1 MKRLSRDEV
10 QVCMHFLDLTS
21 LLSLALCSKRLHHDA
36 DSEVAWRHVPGKVV
50 VKDWPM
56 IPETTLVR
64 HHRAIVRHG
73 CDIYRRIPDSIS
85 TRVHE
90 LVINVEGSW
99 GVVREVAAAILA
111 CCNIKILRLIG
122 NGFNTALKAA
132 VLEALGSNKQLCE
145 LYIGNMCGDMGTN
158 LGKLVSKC
166 PNIRTL
172 DVSGHGVPLLL
183 EGLAGGHNLG
193 TLRILA
199 PFIDI
204 PRTRYIRAIA
214 AVLRSPSLTSFK
226 YQLYQTRDMN
236 WIEFAKVIADA
247 PALTSLDLS
256 DNLIGLSD
264 NRIWKGGA
272 EALCIAAQASKTLQH
287 LILKNDPKDIIF
299 LPIGA
304 DDKAELMEKYA
315 NHKGKF
321 KLVL

>member
-1 MKRLSRDEV
+1 
-10 QVCMHFLDLTS
+10 MHFLDLAS
-21 LLSLALCSKRLHHDA
+21 LLSLALCCKQLHGDA

-99 GVVREVAAAILA
+99 GIVREVVAAILA

-132 VLEALGSNKQLCE
+132 VLEALSSNKQLCE

-158 LGKLVSKC
+158 IGKLVGKC

-172 DVSGHGVPLLL
+172 DVSGHGVLLLL
-183 EGLAGGHNLG
+183 EGLAGGHNLS
-193 TLRILA
+193 TLRILD
-199 PFIDI
+199 FYI
-204 PRTRYIRAIA
+204 PTPKDRYRAAMA

-226 YQLYQTRDMN
+226 YRLYRTRDMN
-236 WIEFAKVIADA
+236 WKEFAKIIADA

-256 DNLIGLSD
+256 DNLIGLLD
-264 NRIWKGGA
+264 NRICKGGA

-304 DDKAELMEKYA
+304 DDKAELLEKYSKS
-315 NHKGKF
+315 NF